1 MARWCS
7 VKGQRCPNVLA
18 PIRSVFMS
26 RSVLRKVVDSFK
38 EEKYNFSIS
47 IASEDLGATWIYG
60 HLGCSWSNSYRTG
73 NMAYV
78 TISIVVHSIVSLA
91 MLDAINFKDFFVVR
105 LKGFTAFDCIMK
117 N

>member
-1 MARWCS
+1 MARWSS

-47 IASEDLGATWIYG
+47 IASEDFGATWIYG

-73 NMAYV
+73 NMDNF
-78 TISIVVHSIVSLA
+78 TISKVVHSIVSLA
-91 MLDAINFKDFFVVR
+91 RLDAINLIDFHEV
-105 LKGFTAFDCIMK
+105 
-117 N
+117 